1 MNQEIHLYYTCII
14 IYVLNSPLFQFI
26 LIKAKKP
33 FSFDFNNKKRK
44 RKRKREKACSCLFP
58 IFFSRFFLS
67 IIISNLLKHMKRRQ
81 NIEVHTYRNTTYL
94 HYIQKIFIII
104 KKWFMIWHNVWVLQ
118 LLQNSKGKK
127 KKCKQYQKTLSFL
140 YYCYMKINQT
150 CTCTSIYIQ

>member
-1 MNQEIHLYYTCII
+1 MYNHICTQFTTF
-14 IYVLNSPLFQFI
+14 SFI
-26 LIKAKKP
+26 LIKAQKP

-58 IFFSRFFLS
+58 IFFSHFFLS